1 MRHFPLFRDL
11 RGRRV
16 VVSGGGEAALAK
28 LRLLLKTEATLIVYA
43 ADPAPELRAL
53 ADQGRIRLIARAIA
67 EGDAICAALLYG
79 ANEDAAEDARAAA
92 IGRRA
97 GALVNIVDDLD
108 GSDVITPAI
117 VDRDPLVV
125 AIGTEGAAPVLARRV
140 KAETEAR
147 LAPELGRLAR
157 VGQAFRHRAEALPM
171 GRARRAF
178 WTRYYDVEGPRA
190 LAEGGEAAALAA
202 LERLL
207 AEAEAGLAAPREGR
221 VAIVG
226 AGPGDPELLTLK
238 ARKRLHEA
246 DVVIFDRLVSAQVLE
261 LARREALMIDVG
273 KTPGGRSWRQEDI
286 NAEMVAHARDGA
298 HVVRLKSGDPGVFG
312 RLDEEMDALDAA
324 GVAFEIVPGVTSA
337 AAAAAQIHVSL
348 TRRGRNRDFR
358 ILTGHDMDGFAE
370 HDWRALARPG
380 AAAAVYMGVRA
391 ARFLQGRLMLHGMD
405 PETPVTAVE
414 NATRDDQ
421 KIVAASLSR
430 LPEAL
435 AEAGIRGPAIIFL
448 GLKPRGALEALETA
462 EPSALSM
469 ALAAGV

>member
-28 LRLLLKTEATLIVYA
+28 VRLLLKTEATLAVYA

-53 ADQGRIRLIARAIA
+53 ADEGRIRLIARPLA

-79 ANEDAAEDARAAA
+79 ANEDVAEDARAAA

-157 VGQAFRHRAEALPM
+157 VGQWFRHRAEALPM
-171 GRARRAF
+171 GRARREF
-178 WTRYYDVEGPRA
+178 WSRYYDVEGPRA

-207 AEAEAGLAAPREGR
+207 AEAEAGLATPREGR
-221 VAIVG
+221 VSIVG

-337 AAAAAQIHVSL
+337 AAAAAQIRVSL

-405 PETPVTAVE
+405 PDTPVTAVE
-414 NATRDDQ
+414 NATRHDQ
-421 KIVAASLSR
+421 KIVAAPLSR

-448 GLKPRGALEALETA
+448 GLKPRGALEALETT

>member
-16 VVSGGGEAALAK
+16 VISGGGEAALAK
-28 LRLLLKTEATLIVYA
+28 LRLLLKTEATLAVYA
-43 ADPAPELRAL
+43 PDPAPELHAL
-53 ADQGRIRLIARAIA
+53 AAEGRIRLIARTVA
-67 EGDAICAALLYG
+67 EGDALCAALLYG

-97 GALVNIVDDLD
+97 GALVNIVDDLE

-117 VDRDPLVV
+117 VDRDPLIV

-157 VGQAFRHRAEALPM
+157 VGQGFRHRAEALPM
-171 GRARRAF
+171 GRARREF
-178 WTRYYDVEGPRA
+178 WARYYDVEGPRA
-190 LAEGGEAAALAA
+190 LAEGGEAGALAA

-207 AEAEAGLAAPREGR
+207 DQATLGLAAPRQGR
-221 VAIVG
+221 VCIIG

-246 DVVIFDRLVSAQVLE
+246 DVVIHDRLVSREVLE
-261 LARREALMIDVG
+261 LARREALMIEVG
-273 KTPGGRSWRQEDI
+273 KTPGGQSWRQDDI
-286 NAEMVAHARDGA
+286 NAEMVRHAQAGA
-298 HVVRLKSGDPGVFG
+298 HVARLKSGDPGVFG

-324 GVAFEIVPGVTSA
+324 GVSFEIVPGVTA
-337 AAAAAQIHVSL
+337 AVAAAAQMRVSL

-358 ILTGHDMDGFAE
+358 ILTAHDMDGFAE
-370 HDWRALARPG
+370 HDWRALARPDG
-380 AAAAVYMGVRA
+380 ASAVYMGVRA
-391 ARFLQGRLMLHGMD
+391 ARFLQGRLMLHGAD
-405 PETPVTAVE
+405 PDTPVTAVE
-414 NATRDDQ
+414 NASRADQ
-421 KIVAASLSR
+421 KIVAAPLSR

-435 AEAGIRGPAIIFL
+435 AEAGIRGPAIIFI
-448 GLKPRGALEALETA
+448 GLAPRGALEAMERV